1 MQLSKIAL
9 WPLKQHLAVQVLG
22 AIFLGLLTGL
32 WTSQTPET
40 IAEPIGA
47 FLGFVGNLFLNALKM
62 LIVPLVT
69 SSVVSAVISLSN
81 SSTESLG
88 RLGLRTLSFYAV
100 TSTLAII
107 TGLLWV
113 NLLGPGRGGDGSNV
127 ATTLGLKTEMDM
139 ATFEEHHITE
149 MAHILEQFFPA
160 NIVDAAANGQLLGL
174 IVFCLLFGIFSGSL
188 SPEQQQF
195 QRQFWDSA
203 AKIMMKITEW
213 VMKFA
218 PIGAFALVA
227 HVVSETGLA
236 SLKPLSGFA
245 ITVILALSSHMLI
258 TMPLL
263 LFFVGRVSPVQHYR
277 AMLPVMAMAFSTSSS
292 SATLPLTMEC
302 VERDSGVS
310 KDIAGFVL
318 PIGATVNMDGTALYE
333 CVAALFLAQAYGI
346 DLSMTTQALVVAIA
360 LFSSIGVAGVPAASL
375 VAISIILTSIGLP
388 IEGIAALLVVDRLL
402 DMLRTTTNVFGDSCC
417 AVIIAR
423 QEGERTRIG
432 LNHKTSRN
440 YSP

>member
-127 ATTLGLKTEMDM
+127 ATTLGLKTEVDM

-236 SLKPLSGFA
+236 SLKPLS
-245 ITVILALSSHMLI
+245 
-258 TMPLL
+258 
-263 LFFVGRVSPVQHYR
+263 
-277 AMLPVMAMAFSTSSS
+277 
-292 SATLPLTMEC
+292 
-302 VERDSGVS
+302 
-310 KDIAGFVL
+310 
-318 PIGATVNMDGTALYE
+318 
-333 CVAALFLAQAYGI
+333 
-346 DLSMTTQALVVAIA
+346 
-360 LFSSIGVAGVPAASL
+360 
-375 VAISIILTSIGLP
+375 
-388 IEGIAALLVVDRLL
+388 
-402 DMLRTTTNVFGDSCC
+402 
-417 AVIIAR
+417 
-423 QEGERTRIG
+423 
-432 LNHKTSRN
+432 
-440 YSP
+440 